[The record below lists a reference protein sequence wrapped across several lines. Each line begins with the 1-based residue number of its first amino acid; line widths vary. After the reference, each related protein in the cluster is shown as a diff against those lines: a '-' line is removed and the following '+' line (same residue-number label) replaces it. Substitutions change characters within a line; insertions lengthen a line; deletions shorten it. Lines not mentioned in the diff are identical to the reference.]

1 MARSN
6 SVAKAFLIASGGK
19 LLMLRR
25 SATDRLLPGKL
36 DLAGGW
42 LDEGEEP
49 VEGLLREIK
58 EEAGIDLTADD
69 VKLGYTSSNTFLGPK
84 TTCYLFVGKL
94 PEKFEVT
101 LSYEHDAWFLLTLE
115 EVLARYDHPVW
126 LAGLNEL
133 IKQDL
138 IK

>member
-6 SVAKAFLIASGGK
+6 SVAKTFLVAADGK

-49 VEGLLREIK
+49 LEGLIREIK
-58 EEAGIDLTADD
+58 EEVGIDMKPADLT
-69 VKLGYTSSNTFLGPK
+69 LGYSSSNSFLGPK

-94 PEKFEVT
+94 PEKYEVH
-101 LSYEHDAWFLLTLE
+101 LSYEHDAWFLLSLD
-115 EVLARYDHPVW
+115 EVLSQYDHPVW
-126 LAGLNEL
+126 LAGLEEL
-133 IKQDL
+133 IQQDL